1 MSFVGNSR
9 PASGCEHHFAHYWE
23 MTALMEGRMPA
34 NHGTQVGVG
43 MILAMKLYHKL
54 AKEQP
59 DFEAAMNR
67 PFDRAAWE
75 ARMRDCYGI
84 AADGI
89 IALENK
95 AGKNDI
101 AKRDRRLA
109 VIRDNWKKIQEMI
122 EENLPETE
130 EMIDLLRSLNAPVEP
145 EDMGVT
151 AQRAC
156 EAVEVAKEVRDR
168 YTLLQ
173 LLWDLGLAAQYAET
187 V

>member
-1 MSFVGNSR
+1 
-9 PASGCEHHFAHYWE
+9 
-23 MTALMEGRMPA
+23 
-34 NHGTQVGVG
+34 
-43 MILAMKLYHKL
+43 
-54 AKEQP
+54 
-59 DFEAAMNR
+59 
-67 PFDRAAWE
+67 
-75 ARMRDCYGI
+75 MRECYGI

-101 AKRDRRLA
+101 AKRDKRLA

-130 EMIDLLRSLNAPVEP
+130 EMTALLKSLNAPVEP
-145 EDMGVT
+145 EKMDVP
-151 AQRAC
+151 AQRAR

-173 LLWDLGLAAQYAET
+173 LLWDLGLAAKYAET